1 MKLLITGGSGTL
13 GQNITQLAL
22 SKNYKVN
29 ILTRNKKLSS
39 NKNGIKYY
47 YWDPKLKIIDHNCFD
62 GVDSVINLS
71 GYNVFCYW
79 TNKNKSKILESRIE
93 STSFILSQIKL
104 RNIKIKSFVSASGI
118 AAYSDSLSV
127 VSTEDNGVNTP
138 TSFINQ
144 VVIKWESK
152 VRDYEEILPDISF
165 SILRVGLV
173 LSNYGGLFKISKN
186 LSKLFL
192 LSPLGSGYQWQSW
205 IHVDDVS
212 IIFLRSIENGEKGI
226 FNLVSPNP
234 VIQKD
239 LLKIIALNNNSKV
252 ILPNIP
258 SLLVKTVFGE
268 MSELVLSSQ
277 KVRSNRLNNYVFKFS
292 KIDLAIKD
300 LSNKI

>member
-13 GQNITQLAL
+13 GQNITKLAL
-22 SKNYKVN
+22 SKNYEVN
-29 ILTRNKKLSS
+29 ILTRNKKLFS

-47 YWDPKLKIIDHNCFD
+47 YWDPNLKIIDHNCFE
-62 GVDSVINLS
+62 GVDSLINLS

-79 TNKNKSKILESRIE
+79 TNKNKTKILKSRIE
-93 STSFILSQIKL
+93 STSFILSQIKE

-118 AAYSDSLSV
+118 AAYSNSLSI
-127 VSTEDNGVNTP
+127 VSTEDHGVDTP

-144 VVIKWESK
+144 VVIKWESII
-152 VRDYEEILPDISF
+152 RDYEEILPDISF

-192 LSPLGSGYQWQSW
+192 LSPLGSGNQWQSW

-277 KVRSNRLNNYVFKFS
+277 KVRSNRLNDYVFKFS

>member
-22 SKNYKVN
+22 SKNYQVN

-39 NKNGIKYY
+39 NKNGVKYY

-93 STSFILSQIKL
+93 STSFILSQIKE

-118 AAYSDSLSV
+118 AAYSNSLSI
-127 VSTEDNGVNTP
+127 VSTEDHGVDKP

-152 VRDYEEILPDISF
+152 VRDYEKILPDISF
-165 SILRVGLV
+165 SILRIGLV

-212 IIFLRSIENGEKGI
+212 IIFLRSIENSEKGI
-226 FNLVSPNP
+226 INLVSPNP

-239 LLKIIALNNNSKV
+239 LLKMIALNNNSKV
-252 ILPNIP
+252 IFPNIP
-258 SLLVKTVFGE
+258 TLIVKTIFGE

-277 KVRSNRLNNYVFKFS
+277 KVRSNRLNDYVFKFS

-300 LSNKI
+300 LSDKI

>member
-13 GQNITQLAL
+13 GQNITKLAL
-22 SKNYKVN
+22 SKNYQVN

-71 GYNVFCYW
+71 GYSVFCYW

-93 STSFILSQIKL
+93 STSFILSQIKE

-118 AAYSDSLSV
+118 AAYSNSLSI
-127 VSTEDNGVNTP
+127 VSTEDHGVDTP

-192 LSPLGSGYQWQSW
+192 LSPLGSGNQWQSW

-226 FNLVSPNP
+226 INLVSPNP

-258 SLLVKTVFGE
+258 SLIVKTVFGE

-277 KVRSNRLNNYVFKFS
+277 KVRSNRLNDYVFKFS

>member
-13 GQNITQLAL
+13 GQNITKLAL
-22 SKNYKVN
+22 SKNYQVN

-93 STSFILSQIKL
+93 STSFILSQIKE

-118 AAYSDSLSV
+118 AAYSNSLSI
-127 VSTEDNGVNTP
+127 VSTEDHGVDKP

-152 VRDYEEILPDISF
+152 VRDYEKILPDISF
-165 SILRVGLV
+165 SILRIGLV

-212 IIFLRSIENGEKGI
+212 IIFLRSIENSEKGI
-226 FNLVSPNP
+226 INLVSPNP

-239 LLKIIALNNNSKV
+239 LLKMIALNNNSKV
-252 ILPNIP
+252 IFPNIP
-258 SLLVKTVFGE
+258 TLIVKTIFGE

-277 KVRSNRLNNYVFKFS
+277 KVRSNRLNDYVFKFS

>member
-13 GQNITQLAL
+13 GQNISQLAI
-22 SKNYKVN
+22 SKNYQVN
-29 ILTRNKKLSS
+29 ILTRNKNISS

-47 YWDPKLKIIDHNCFD
+47 YWDPSQKIIDHNCFD

-93 STSFILSQIKL
+93 STSFILSQIKE

-118 AAYSDSLSV
+118 AAYSDSLSI
-127 VSTEDNGVNTP
+127 VSTEDHGVDTP

-144 VVIKWESK
+144 VVIKWESII
-152 VRDYEEILPDISF
+152 RDYEEILPDISF

-192 LSPLGSGYQWQSW
+192 LSPLGTGNQWQSW

-212 IIFLRSIENGEKGI
+212 LIFLRSIENGEKGI
-226 FNLVSPNP
+226 INLVSPNP

-277 KVRSNRLNNYVFKFS
+277 KVRSKRLNDYVFKFS

>member
-13 GQNITQLAL
+13 GQNITQLAI
-22 SKNYKVN
+22 SKNYQVN
-29 ILTRNKKLSS
+29 ILTRNKNLSS

-47 YWDPKLKIIDHNCFD
+47 YWDPSQKIIDHNCFD

-93 STSFILSQIKL
+93 STSFILSQIKE

-118 AAYSDSLSV
+118 AAYSNSLSI
-127 VSTEDNGVNTP
+127 VSTEDHGVDKP

-152 VRDYEEILPDISF
+152 VRDYEKILPDISF
-165 SILRVGLV
+165 SILRIGLV

-192 LSPLGSGYQWQSW
+192 LSPLGSGNQWQSW

-226 FNLVSPNP
+226 INLVSPNP

-258 SLLVKTVFGE
+258 SLIVKTVFGE

-277 KVRSNRLNNYVFKFS
+277 KVRSNRLNDYVFKFS

>member
-13 GQNITQLAL
+13 GQNITQLAI
-22 SKNYKVN
+22 SKNYQVN
-29 ILTRNKKLSS
+29 ILTRNKNLSS

-47 YWDPKLKIIDHNCFD
+47 YWDPSQKIIDHNCFD

-93 STSFILSQIKL
+93 STSFILSQIKE

-118 AAYSDSLSV
+118 AAYSNSLSI
-127 VSTEDNGVNTP
+127 VSTEDHGVDTP

-192 LSPLGSGYQWQSW
+192 LSPLGSGNQWQSW

-226 FNLVSPNP
+226 INLVSPNP

-277 KVRSNRLNNYVFKFS
+277 KVRSNRLNDYVFKFS

>member
-13 GQNITQLAL
+13 GQNITKLAL
-22 SKNYKVN
+22 SKNYQVN

-93 STSFILSQIKL
+93 STSFILSQIKE

-118 AAYSDSLSV
+118 AAYSDSLSI
-127 VSTEDNGVNTP
+127 VSTEDNGVDTP

-144 VVIKWESK
+144 VVIKWESIIK
-152 VRDYEEILPDISF
+152 DFEEILPDISF

-212 IIFLRSIENGEKGI
+212 IIFLRSIENSEKGI
-226 FNLVSPNP
+226 INLVSPNP

-239 LLKIIALNNNSKV
+239 LLKMIALNNNSKV
-252 ILPNIP
+252 IFPNIP
-258 SLLVKTVFGE
+258 TLIVKTIFGE

-277 KVRSNRLNNYVFKFS
+277 KVRSNRLNDYVFKFS

-300 LSNKI
+300 LSDKI

>member
-13 GQNITQLAL
+13 GQNITQLAI
-22 SKNYKVN
+22 SKNYQVN
-29 ILTRNKKLSS
+29 ILTRNKNLSS

-47 YWDPKLKIIDHNCFD
+47 YWDPSQKIIDHNCFD

-93 STSFILSQIKL
+93 STSFILSQIKK
-104 RNIKIKSFVSASGI
+104 RNVKIKSFVSASGI
-118 AAYSDSLSV
+118 AAYRDSPSV
-127 VSTEDNGVNTP
+127 VSTEENGVDIP
-138 TSFINQ
+138 SSFINQ

-192 LSPLGSGYQWQSW
+192 LSPLGSGNQWQSW

-226 FNLVSPNP
+226 INLVSPNP

-239 LLKIIALNNNSKV
+239 LLKKIALNNNSKV

-277 KVRSNRLNNYVFKFS
+277 KVRSNRLNDYVFKFS

>member
-13 GQNITQLAL
+13 GQNITKLAL
-22 SKNYKVN
+22 SKNYQVN

-93 STSFILSQIKL
+93 STSFILSQIKE

-118 AAYSDSLSV
+118 AAYSNSLSI
-127 VSTEDNGVNTP
+127 VSTEDHGVDTP

-144 VVIKWESK
+144 VVIKWESII
-152 VRDYEEILPDISF
+152 RDYEEILPDISF

-192 LSPLGSGYQWQSW
+192 LSPLGSGNQWQSW

>member
-22 SKNYKVN
+22 SKNYQVN

-93 STSFILSQIKL
+93 STSFILSQIKE

-118 AAYSDSLSV
+118 AAYSNSLSI
-127 VSTEDNGVNTP
+127 VSTEDHGVDTP

-192 LSPLGSGYQWQSW
+192 LSPLGSGNQWQSW

-212 IIFLRSIENGEKGI
+212 IIFLKTIENGEKGI
-226 FNLVSPNP
+226 INLVSPNP

-258 SLLVKTVFGE
+258 SLIVKTVFGE

-277 KVRSNRLNNYVFKFS
+277 KVRSNRLNDYVFKFS

>member
-22 SKNYKVN
+22 SKNYQVN

-39 NKNGIKYY
+39 NKNGVKYY

-93 STSFILSQIKL
+93 STSFILSQIKE
-104 RNIKIKSFVSASGI
+104 RDIKIKSFVSASGI
-118 AAYSDSLSV
+118 AAYSDSLSI
-127 VSTEDNGVNTP
+127 VSTEDNGVDTP

-144 VVIKWESK
+144 VVIKWESII
-152 VRDYEEILPDISF
+152 RDFEEILPDISF

-192 LSPLGSGYQWQSW
+192 LSPLGSGNQWQSW

-226 FNLVSPNP
+226 INLVSPNP

-258 SLLVKTVFGE
+258 SLVVKTVFGE

-277 KVRSNRLNNYVFKFS
+277 KVRSNRLNDYVFKFS
-292 KIDLAIKD
+292 KIDLAIED

>member
-22 SKNYKVN
+22 SKNYQVN

-93 STSFILSQIKL
+93 STSFILSQIKEK
-104 RNIKIKSFVSASGI
+104 NIKIKSFVSASGI
-118 AAYSDSLSV
+118 AAYSDSLSI
-127 VSTEDNGVNTP
+127 VSTEDNGVDTP

-144 VVIKWESK
+144 VVIKWESII
-152 VRDYEEILPDISF
+152 RDFEEILPDISF

-192 LSPLGSGYQWQSW
+192 LSPLGSGNQWQSW

-226 FNLVSPNP
+226 INLVSPNP

-258 SLLVKTVFGE
+258 SLIVKTVFGE

-277 KVRSNRLNNYVFKFS
+277 KVRSNRLNDYVFKFS
-292 KIDLAIKD
+292 KIDLAIED

>member
-22 SKNYKVN
+22 SKNYQVN

-39 NKNGIKYY
+39 NKNGVKYY

-93 STSFILSQIKL
+93 STSFILSQIKE

-118 AAYSDSLSV
+118 AAYSNSLSI
-127 VSTEDNGVNTP
+127 VSTEEHGVDKP

-152 VRDYEEILPDISF
+152 VRDYEKILPDISF
-165 SILRVGLV
+165 SILRIGLV

-212 IIFLRSIENGEKGI
+212 IIFLRSIENSEKGI
-226 FNLVSPNP
+226 INLVSPNP

-239 LLKIIALNNNSKV
+239 LLKMIALNNNSKV
-252 ILPNIP
+252 IFPNIP
-258 SLLVKTVFGE
+258 TLIVKTIFGE

-277 KVRSNRLNNYVFKFS
+277 KVRSNRLNDYVFKFS

-300 LSNKI
+300 LSDKI

>member
-22 SKNYKVN
+22 SKNYEVN
-29 ILTRNKKLSS
+29 ILTRNKKLFS

-47 YWDPKLKIIDHNCFD
+47 YWDPNLKIIDHNCFE
-62 GVDSVINLS
+62 GVDSLINLS

-79 TNKNKSKILESRIE
+79 TNKNKTKILKSRIE
-93 STSFILSQIKL
+93 STSFILSQIKE

-118 AAYSDSLSV
+118 AAYSNSLSI
-127 VSTEDNGVNTP
+127 VSTEDHGVDTP

-144 VVIKWESK
+144 VVIKWESII
-152 VRDYEEILPDISF
+152 RDYEEILPDISF

-192 LSPLGSGYQWQSW
+192 LSPLGSGNQWQSW

-226 FNLVSPNP
+226 INLVSPNP

-239 LLKIIALNNNSKV
+239 LLKKIALNNNSKV

-277 KVRSNRLNNYVFKFS
+277 KVRSNRLNDYVFKFS

>member
-22 SKNYKVN
+22 SKNYQVN

-93 STSFILSQIKL
+93 STSFILSQIKE

-118 AAYSDSLSV
+118 AAYRDSPSV
-127 VSTEDNGVNTP
+127 VSTEENGVDIP

-192 LSPLGSGYQWQSW
+192 LSPLGSGNQWQSW

-226 FNLVSPNP
+226 INLVSPNP

-258 SLLVKTVFGE
+258 SLIVKTVFGE

-277 KVRSNRLNNYVFKFS
+277 KVRSNRLNDYVFKFS

>member
-22 SKNYKVN
+22 SKNYQVN

-93 STSFILSQIKL
+93 STSFILSLIKE

-118 AAYSDSLSV
+118 AAYSNSLSI
-127 VSTEDNGVNTP
+127 VSTEDHGVDTP

-192 LSPLGSGYQWQSW
+192 LSPLGSGNQWQSW

-226 FNLVSPNP
+226 INLVSPNP

-258 SLLVKTVFGE
+258 SLIVKTVFGE

-277 KVRSNRLNNYVFKFS
+277 KVRSNRLNDYVFKFS

>member
-13 GQNITQLAL
+13 GKNITKLAL
-22 SKNYKVN
+22 SKNYQVN
-29 ILTRNKKLSS
+29 ILTRNKKLTS
-39 NKNGIKYY
+39 NKNDINYY
-47 YWDPKLKIIDHNCFD
+47 YWNPSHKIIDDKCFN

-79 TNKNKSKILESRIE
+79 TDKNKSKILESRIE
-93 STSFILSQIKL
+93 STSFILSLIKE

-118 AAYSDSLSV
+118 AAYRDSLSV
-127 VSTEDNGVNTP
+127 VSTEENGVDIP
-138 TSFINQ
+138 SSFINQ

-152 VRDYEEILPDISF
+152 VKDYEKILPEISF

-192 LSPLGSGYQWQSW
+192 LSPLGTGNQWQSW
-205 IHVDDVS
+205 IHIDDVS
-212 IIFLRSIENGEKGI
+212 IIFLRSIENNEKGI
-226 FNLVSPNP
+226 INLVSPNP

-239 LLKIIALNNNSKV
+239 LLRIIALNNNSK
-252 ILPNIP
+252 IIFPNIP
-258 SLLVKTVFGE
+258 TFIVKAFFGE

-277 KVRSNRLNNYVFKFS
+277 KVRSQRLNNYVFKFS
-292 KIDLAIKD
+292 KLDLAIKD
-300 LSNKI
+300 LSSKI